1 MALKAYRQQ
10 GELWGPSPDV
20 VVGAGHVARAINEII
35 ESLGLERLNRRYEH
49 TAGEAAYDV
58 RMLCKVIIYAY
69 SRGITSSREMGRQ
82 CEENLVFRFLTG
94 GQCPDHRTLSG
105 FRRKKRH
112 LLRWVFVK
120 TVRLAREMGIAKL
133 GLVAIDSVKLQ
144 ADVRASS
151 KQTVDELREQLK
163 ELDVYLDRL
172 EETDQKE
179 NQQFGEAKRGD
190 ELPQKLQSVQKR
202 REKLAAALEKLQQDQ
217 NRQQEEG
224 QRSIRR
230 DVLPADP
237 EAIWVKKQGRIIAG
251 YNGQVVADGESQII
265 VGVKA
270 TAEADDRKQLNPM
283 LEEVEKTAGQAAEQA
298 VADNGYYSDEAVLEA
313 AQSPTECYVPDGYT
327 AAGINHHAQ
336 SGQLPP
342 YHVDRF
348 EYDEEGDCF
357 TCPEDKRLAF
367 YKNHQRRGSPTVIY
381 RGTECQSCPVCTQCT
396 MDKKGYRTL
405 EVHREHK
412 TLRKARERLQSE
424 EGKKIYKRRK
434 AIIEPV
440 FGQWQYN
447 LGIRRLRLRGLMGFS
462 IELLLMA
469 IAHNLK
475 KIHRYKSKLAF
486 CQV

>member
-20 VVGAGHVARAINEII
+20 MVGAGHVARAINEII

-82 CEENLVFRFLTG
+82 CEENLAFRFLTG
-94 GQCPDHRTLSG
+94 GQCPGHRTLSG

-172 EETDQKE
+172 EETDQEE

-202 REKLAAALEKLQQDQ
+202 REKLAAALERLEQDQ
-217 NRQQEEG
+217 KRQQEEG

-230 DVLPADP
+230 DVLLRTG
-237 EAIWVKKQGRIIAG
+237 EAVWVKKQGRIIAG
-251 YNGQVVADGESQII
+251 YSGQVAADGESQII

-270 TAEADDRKQLNPM
+270 TAEAGDRKQLNPM
-283 LEEVEKTAGQAAEQA
+283 LEEVEKTAGQAAKTM
-298 VADNGYYSDEAVLEA
+298 VIIVMKRFWK
-313 AQSPTECYVPDGYT
+313 
-327 AAGINHHAQ
+327 
-336 SGQLPP
+336 LP
-342 YHVDRF
+342 
-348 EYDEEGDCF
+348 
-357 TCPEDKRLAF
+357 
-367 YKNHQRRGSPTVIY
+367 
-381 RGTECQSCPVCTQCT
+381 
-396 MDKKGYRTL
+396 
-405 EVHREHK
+405 
-412 TLRKARERLQSE
+412 KARLNVMFRTD
-424 EGKKIYKRRK
+424 
-434 AIIEPV
+434 
-440 FGQWQYN
+440 
-447 LGIRRLRLRGLMGFS
+447 IRRP
-462 IELLLMA
+462 E
-469 IAHNLK
+469 
-475 KIHRYKSKLAF
+475 
-486 CQV
+486 